1 MAEAL
6 ISRLGELAI
15 KAETTKGTKNA
26 PAVDGTESLFR
37 VYDLDWTLEP
47 RMFER
52 RTAAK
57 TLSRYAH
64 LVGQQVGVIT
74 GKVELRQSAVTDG
87 VGAEDAWYLLLKA
100 AGLAVATGGSANTVT
115 FTSDQ
120 SAHTTLTA
128 FCWIGS
134 NGASGAIRRGIRGA
148 VARACKLDCKVG
160 EPSILSFELVGA
172 YDSADAVAPV
182 LGEISD
188 TLNTIAHEDAIP
200 GVFNAISNVQL
211 DDSNADLFLSSF
223 SVDFGPQA
231 VERQSA
237 AATNGIAHYVVAD
250 RDVTIELDPEVAQ
263 PSAAYWAGKLS
274 AGTEV
279 KLELTHTQPATS
291 SPSHGAA
298 TFAFVFPKCQVQS
311 TKRADRNG
319 IETLGVT
326 LKPDLSA
333 EPGDD
338 EMTLTITKAS

>member
-15 KAETTKGTKNA
+15 KAETTKGTKA
-26 PAVDGTESLFR
+26 LPAVDGTESQFR

-52 RTAAK
+52 RTASK

-64 LVGQQVGVIT
+64 LVGQQVGVIS

-87 VGAEDAWYLLLKA
+87 VGAEDDWYLLFKA
-100 AGLAVATGGSANTVT
+100 AGLAVATGGSSNAVT
-115 FTSDQ
+115 FTTDQ
-120 SAHTTLTA
+120 SAHKTLTA
-128 FCWIGS
+128 LCWIGS
-134 NGASGAIRRGIRGA
+134 DGASGAIRRGIRGA
-148 VARACKLDCKVG
+148 VARALKLDCKVG
-160 EPSILSFELVGA
+160 EPPILSFELVGA
-172 YDSADAVAPV
+172 YDSGDSDLVEQSDA
-182 LGEISD
+182 
-188 TLNTIAHEDAIP
+188 LNTITHESAIP

-211 DDSNADLFLSSF
+211 DDTNADLFLSSF

-250 RDVTIELDPEVAQ
+250 RDVTIEIDPEVAQ

-291 SPSHGAA
+291 SPSHGAC
-298 TFAFVFPKCQVQS
+298 TFAFEFLKCQVQA

-319 IETLGVT
+319 IESLGVT

-333 EPGDD
+333 EPGDN

>member
-15 KAETTKGTKNA
+15 KAETTKGTKA
-26 PAVDGTESLFR
+26 LPAVDGTESQFR

-74 GKVELRQSAVTDG
+74 GKVELRKSATTNT
-87 VGAEDAWYLLLKA
+87 EDDWGLLLRA
-100 AGLAVATGGSANTVT
+100 AGLAFATGVYS

-120 SAHTTLTA
+120 SAHPTLTA
-128 FCWIGS
+128 LCWIGS

-160 EPSILSFELVGA
+160 EPPILSFELVGA
-172 YDSADAVAPV
+172 YDSGDADLAEQSAA
-182 LGEISD
+182 
-188 TLNTIAHEDAIP
+188 LNTITHESAIP

-298 TFAFVFPKCQVQS
+298 TFAFVFPKCQVQA

-326 LKPDLSA
+326 LKPDLSS